1 MNHSALSECELRKTI
16 PATLQ
21 AVEELLEGFRNSTVS
36 TLDRTACFAAELLL
50 REALT
55 NAVVHGCHAESG
67 KQVRCSMRL
76 RDRRLLIVVDDDGD
90 GFDWRAARC
99 ISGVFSDCSG
109 RGMEILS
116 KYANRV
122 RYNDRGNVA
131 TILKRF

>member
-1 MNHSALSECELRKTI
+1 MSHSALLECELRRTI

-21 AVEELLEGFRNSTVS
+21 AVEELLKDVRKSAAS
-36 TLDRTACFAAELLL
+36 RLDRAECFTAELLL

-99 ISGVFSDCSG
+99 ISAAFSDCSG

>member
-1 MNHSALSECELRKTI
+1 MNRPALLECEFRRAI

-21 AVEELLEGFRNSTVS
+21 AVEELLADFRKTAA
-36 TLDRTACFAAELLL
+36 TLLDRVDCFTAELLV
-50 REALT
+50 REGLT
-55 NAVVHGCHAESG
+55 NAVVHGCQAESG

-76 RDRRLLIVVDDDGD
+76 KGRRLLIVIDDDGH
-90 GFDWRAARC
+90 GFDWRASRC
-99 ISGVFSDCSG
+99 VPGVFSDCSG
-109 RGMEILS
+109 RGIEILL